1 MTLSPAFC
9 RAACALAT
17 ALLIP
22 SALAGGPAKQAKG
35 LTGPDA
41 AEACNAY
48 AVVDV
53 QTGQILEGK
62 NAEAPM
68 APASL
73 LKVSTLMRV
82 EEAINKGDMNPND
95 NIDIPIIE
103 TGTKGNKHQN
113 PHAYVCPGTDYPV
126 RKIWRTTITQA
137 MNAAGA
143 ISYNQAAEKLFT
155 LVKLSLGDG
164 GFIMGPDGSGVSNA
178 KSCLP
183 KKIAQ
188 EMKGLSPRQMGEIAQ
203 KYGIPT
209 TTAYDMAS
217 LMAHIERNSDQ
228 YPLTRQALST
238 PSVIINGKEYKTT
251 NRFVRNGQDISAKTG
266 TTDLSGFNLAA
277 VASGGK
283 NAVAV
288 MDCPDGQTRFAAAEW
303 FLKKDYTSTMKPAQI
318 ASLAPQG
325 TQP

>member
-9 RAACALAT
+9 RAACAVAT
-17 ALLIP
+17 ALLMP
-22 SALAGGPAKQAKG
+22 SALAGGVEKEERG

-41 AEACNAY
+41 AKACNAY
-48 AVVDV
+48 AVIDV
-53 QTGQILEGK
+53 HTGQILEGK

-73 LKVSTLMRV
+73 LKVFTLMMV
-82 EEAINKGDMNPND
+82 EEEINKGNMNPND
-95 NIDIPIIE
+95 KIDIPIIE

-126 RKIWRTTITQA
+126 TKKWHATLIQA
-137 MNAAGA
+137 MNAAGSVSFNMA
-143 ISYNQAAEKLFT
+143 IAKLF
-155 LVKLSLGDG
+155 KLIGNAGDTAG
-164 GFIMGPDGSGVSNA
+164 SARDDGSGVSSA

-183 KKIAQ
+183 KQIAQ
-188 EMKGLSPRQMGEIAQ
+188 EMKGKSPLQMGKIAQ
-203 KYGIPT
+203 ENGIPT

-217 LMAHIERNSDQ
+217 LVAHIGRNPNQ

-238 PSVIINGKEYKTT
+238 RSVIINGEEYQTT
-251 NRFVRNGQDISAKTG
+251 NWFIRNGQNILAKTG
-266 TTDLSGFNLAA
+266 TAGLSGFNLVA
-277 VASGGK
+277 VEPGGR

-288 MDCPDGQTRFAAAEW
+288 MGCPNGQSRFAAAEW
-303 FLKKDYTSTMKPAQI
+303 FLNKDYTATMKPAQI
-318 ASLAPQG
+318 ASLASQD

>member
-1 MTLSPAFC
+1 
-9 RAACALAT
+9 
-17 ALLIP
+17 
-22 SALAGGPAKQAKG
+22 
-35 LTGPDA
+35 
-41 AEACNAY
+41 
-48 AVVDV
+48 
-53 QTGQILEGK
+53 
-62 NAEAPM
+62 
-68 APASL
+68 
-73 LKVSTLMRV
+73 MRV

-283 NAVAV
+283 NAVCRHGLPGWSNTV
-288 MDCPDGQTRFAAAEW
+288 RRRRMVFKEGLYIHHETRANRIPCTARHAT
-303 FLKKDYTSTMKPAQI
+303 LKTALRAY
-318 ASLAPQG
+318 G
-325 TQP
+325 F